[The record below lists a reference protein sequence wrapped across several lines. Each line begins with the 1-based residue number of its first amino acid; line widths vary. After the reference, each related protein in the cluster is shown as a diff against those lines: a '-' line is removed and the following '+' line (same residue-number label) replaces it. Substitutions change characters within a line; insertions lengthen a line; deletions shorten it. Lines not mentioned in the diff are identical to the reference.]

1 MGIFIERQET
11 ESQIIL
17 TCKLNALGF
26 YINLT
31 AGCLILAAML
41 LDLRIF
47 YVVGLTLIPLG
58 LASSIPYFRAAVAI
72 RKAIEDGTGKVSGKK
87 YSFSDPLVY
96 TIDKETQKKKKKK

>member
-1 MGIFIERQET
+1 MGVFIDRQET
-11 ESQIIL
+11 EKQIIL

-31 AGCLILAAML
+31 AGALILAAML

-47 YVVGLTLIPLG
+47 YVIGLILIPLG

-72 RKAIEDGTGKVSGKK
+72 RQAVEEGRGTVSGKK
-87 YSFSDPLVY
+87 YSFSNPLVY
-96 TIDKETQKKKKKK
+96 TIDKDYVASKKK